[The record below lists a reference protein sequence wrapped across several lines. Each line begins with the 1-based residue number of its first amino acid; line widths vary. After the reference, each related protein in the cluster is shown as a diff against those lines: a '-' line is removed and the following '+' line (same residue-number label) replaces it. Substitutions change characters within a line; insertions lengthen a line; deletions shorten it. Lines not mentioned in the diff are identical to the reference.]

1 MRKSQLLPGSPNS
14 GPRKPDLPNRILS
27 IALVA
32 AAAAALLAGC
42 SEDADLAPVITR
54 GQANID
60 CGVAP
65 TEVQFVAFVSG
76 GDPGPDPT
84 GANTNLDILWNFQDG
99 ATGTGSTTHHLF
111 AEPGIYEVAVTVTDD
126 DGDSKSSFVTV
137 EIRDDSLTVMAVP
150 DTTVTASLAYF
161 PAHTIGA
168 SNGGAGGE
176 TFRTRPVINEILAFN
191 TVLPNP
197 ENLNRLDP
205 VLELHNPTGAAI
217 NLGNWSLT
225 NDPYDRDKFLF
236 ATTVSIPAH
245 GYYRVWMNGRGQST
259 GTTQTNFNLLLG
271 YTGAPADF
279 VADIYLFDASRN
291 LVDSKPIRNSA
302 TNVSFGHIPDACTDG
317 TVLLSATAAVCG
329 FDPGLGQFD
338 RFDFLWRSGSVL
350 GSSYPERTASH
361 MFTAQ
366 DAGLRP
372 VVVSVFDT
380 YLSVTRHDTV
390 MVEVLAPAAP

>member
-1 MRKSQLLPGSPNS
+1 MRKSHLLPASPTA
-14 GPRKPDLPNRILS
+14 GLRKPNPKRRVLS
-27 IALVA
+27 AVLIVA
-32 AAAAALLAGC
+32 AGAALLAGC
-42 SEDADLAPVITR
+42 GDDVDLAPVITR
-54 GQANID
+54 VQANVD

-65 TEVQFVAFVSG
+65 TDVQFVAFVSG
-76 GDPGPDPT
+76 GDPGEDPT

-99 ATGTGSTTHHLF
+99 TTGTGSATHHLF
-111 AEPGIYEVAVTVTDD
+111 TEPGIYEVAVTVTDD
-126 DGDSKSSFVTV
+126 DGDSKSSFVSV
-137 EIRDDSLTVMAVP
+137 EIRADSLTVSAMP

-161 PAHTIGA
+161 PTHSIGA
-168 SNGGAGGE
+168 TNGGAGGE
-176 TFRTRPVINEILAFN
+176 NFRARPVINEILAFN

-197 ENLNRLDP
+197 ENLNRFDP
-205 VLELHNPTGAAI
+205 VLELHNPTNAAVS
-217 NLGNWSLT
+217 LSNWSLT

-236 ATTVSIPAH
+236 ASTVSIPAR

-279 VADIYLFDASRN
+279 VADIYLYDSSRR

-317 TVLLSATAAVCG
+317 KTLLSATAEVCG
-329 FDPGLGQFD
+329 FDPSLGQFD

-350 GSSYPERTASH
+350 ESTYSDRVSSH
-361 MFTAQ
+361 MFTVQ

-380 YLSVTRHDTV
+380 FLSVTRHDTV
-390 MVEVLAPAAP
+390 WVEVLTPAAP

>member
-1 MRKSQLLPGSPNS
+1 MRKCQLLPGSPNP
-14 GPRKPDLPNRILS
+14 GPRKPNLPNRILW

-42 SEDADLAPVITR
+42 GEDEDLAPVITR
-54 GQANID
+54 VQANID

-111 AEPGIYEVAVTVTDD
+111 VEPGIYEVAVTVTDD

-168 SNGGAGGE
+168 SNGGSGGE

-217 NLGNWSLT
+217 SLSNWSLS
-225 NDPYDRDKFLF
+225 NDLYDRDKFLF

-245 GYYRVWMNGRGQST
+245 GYYRVWLNGRGQST

-279 VADIYLFDASRN
+279 VADIYLFDASRD

-329 FDPGLGQFD
+329 FDPDLGQFD

-350 GSSYPERTASH
+350 GTSYPKRIASH

-390 MVEVLAPAAP
+390 MVEVLPPAAP

>member
-1 MRKSQLLPGSPNS
+1 MRKSHLLPGSPNS
-14 GPRKPDLPNRILS
+14 GPRKPNLSSRVLS

-42 SEDADLAPVITR
+42 GEDADLAPVITR
-54 GQANID
+54 VQANID

-137 EIRDDSLTVMAVP
+137 EIRDDSLTVMAAP

-168 SNGGAGGE
+168 SNGGVGGE

-217 NLGNWSLT
+217 SLGNWSLS

-245 GYYRVWMNGRGQST
+245 GYYRVWLNGRGQGT

-279 VADIYLFDASRN
+279 VADIYLYDANRN

-302 TNVSFGHIPDACTDG
+302 TNVSFGHVPDACTDG

-329 FDPGLGQFD
+329 FDPELGQFD

-350 GSSYPERTASH
+350 ESAYPERIASH
-361 MFTAQ
+361 MFTVQ

>member
-1 MRKSQLLPGSPNS
+1 MRKSHLPPGSPTAC
-14 GPRKPDLPNRILS
+14 PRKPNLPRRVLP
-27 IALVA
+27 IALA
-32 AAAAALLAGC
+32 AVVAAALLVGC
-42 SEDADLAPVITR
+42 GEDEDFAPVITR
-54 GQANID
+54 IQANID
-60 CGVAP
+60 CGIAP

-76 GDPGPDPT
+76 GDPGADPT

-99 ATGTGSTTHHLF
+99 ATGTGSITHHLF
-111 AEPGIYEVAVTVTDD
+111 EEPGIYEVAVTVTDD

-137 EIRDDSLTVMAVP
+137 EIRDDSLTVMTVP

-161 PAHTIGA
+161 PTHTIGA
-168 SNGGAGGE
+168 TNGGAGGE
-176 TFRTRPVINEILAFN
+176 SFRTQPVINEILAFN

-205 VLELHNPTGAAI
+205 VLELYNPADTAVS
-217 NLGNWSLT
+217 LSNWSLT

-236 ATTVSIPAH
+236 ASTVSIPAR

-259 GTTQTNFNLLLG
+259 GTTQTNFNLLAG
-271 YTGAPADF
+271 WTGDPADF
-279 VADIYLFDASRN
+279 VADIYLYDANRN
-291 LVDSKPIRNSA
+291 PVDMKPIRNSA

-317 TVLLSATAAVCG
+317 TVLLSAAATVCG
-329 FDPGLGQFD
+329 FDPELGQFE

-350 GSSYPERTASH
+350 GSTYPERLASH
-361 MFTAQ
+361 MFTVQ

-380 YLSVTRHDTV
+380 FLSVTRHDTV
-390 MVEVLAPAAP
+390 MVEVLLPAAP